1 LNKKIKILTLG
12 DHPLSAS
19 GIGTQTKY
27 FIEAMLKTGKY
38 KFFCLGGAMKHE
50 NYDLVKTDEW
60 GDDWVIKPIDG
71 YGSQDLLRSIMRT
84 QKPDI
89 VWFMTDPRFW
99 HWLWHIDHEIKALAP
114 MIYYHVWDNFPPPTF
129 NKTFY
134 DSNDFVATISKVTD
148 KLVGLVSPEVD
159 HEYIPHVVDET
170 IFKKYLQ
177 EEVERFK
184 KSGIVQE
191 KNFINK
197 DGNKKFV
204 FFWNNRNARRK
215 QSGSIIFWFKDFL
228 DRVGHDKA
236 CFIMHTDVKDVHGQ
250 DLEAII
256 KELGLTN
263 GEVMFSTNKYP
274 PETLAK
280 IYCLADCTI
289 NVADAEG
296 FGLATFESLA
306 CETPI
311 IVTMTGGLQEQVTD
325 GEEWFGIGIEPSS
338 KAIIGSQEIPW
349 IYEDRL
355 NGNEVVDAMEKIYN
369 MTEEEREELGRKGR
383 NHVVT
388 KYNREKIMKKWDD
401 LLTKIYNELGSW
413 ENRKNYKSW
422 EFKEVIWNLK
432 R

>member
-1 LNKKIKILTLG
+1 MDKKIKILTLG

-27 FIEAMLKTGKY
+27 IIENMLKTGKY
-38 KFFCLGGAMKHE
+38 RFFCLGGAMKHN
-50 NYDLVKTDEW
+50 NYDVVKTKEW
-60 GDDWVIKPIDG
+60 EDDWIIQPIDG
-71 YGSQDLLRSIMRT
+71 YGNQEIMRSILRHE
-84 QKPDI
+84 KPDI

-99 HWLWHIDHEIKALAP
+99 HWLWHMEHEVRPLAP

-129 NKTFY
+129 NQNFY
-134 DSNDFVATISKVTD
+134 RSNDFIATISKVTNE
-148 KLVGLVSPEVD
+148 LVKIVAPEVD
-159 HEYIPHVVDET
+159 SDYIPHVVDEN
-170 IFKKYLQ
+170 IFKKCSQ
-177 EEVERFK
+177 EEVNELK
-184 KSGIVQE
+184 TAGLVKE
-191 KNFINK
+191 TNFINK
-197 DGNKKFV
+197 NGEEKFI

-215 QSGSIIFWFKDFL
+215 QSGSLIFWFKDFL

-236 CFIMHTDVKDVHGQ
+236 SLIMHTDVKDAHGQ

-256 KELGLTN
+256 RRLGLTN

-274 PETLAK
+274 PHTLAQL
-280 IYCLADCTI
+280 YTLADCTI
-289 NVADAEG
+289 NIADAEG

-311 IVTMTGGLQEQVTD
+311 IVTMTGGLQEQVTN

-355 NGNEVVDAMEKIYN
+355 NGEEVISAMEKMYN
-369 MTEEEREELGRKGR
+369 MPKEEREELGRKGR
-383 NHVVT
+383 QHVIT
-388 KYNREKIMKKWDD
+388 NYNREEIMEKWDD
-401 LLTKIYNELGSW
+401 LFTRIYEENGSW

-422 EFKEVIWNLK
+422 HMKEVL
-432 R
+432 